1 MRNILLGMAVLFLS
15 GCAGSARFSHP
26 EGQQRVQNH
35 QRVAILPFKVSF
47 SEVYKQAMRE
57 GQVPWPEQERRAGID
72 LQRTAFEYLAKR
84 ANKKKY
90 SITVQDYKSTNRT
103 LEQMGISY
111 SELLIMDKGQLAQD
125 LGVDAVVFARSEVA
139 FDVHRF
145 SMGMNG
151 IETTMALYDASL
163 GAEVWKQTTRE
174 YIRSRFDSP
183 QELGKKSISGLINSL
198 PYKSVK

>member
-1 MRNILLGMAVLFLS
+1 MRNLIFGLLVVFFS
-15 GCAGSARFSHP
+15 GCATSSRFSHP
-26 EGQQRVQNH
+26 EGQQRVLQH

-47 SEVYKQAMRE
+47 SDVYKQAMRE

-72 LQRTAFEYLAKR
+72 LQRSAFEYLAKR

-90 SITVQDYKSTNRT
+90 AITVQDYKSTNRT
-103 LEQMGISY
+103 LEEMGISY
-111 SELLIMDKGQLAQD
+111 SELMGMDKGRVAQA
-125 LGVDAVVFARSEVA
+125 LGVDGVVFAHSEVA

-151 IETTMALYDASL
+151 IETAMSLYDANL
-163 GAEVWKQTTRE
+163 GAEVWKQSTRE

-183 QELGKKSISGLINSL
+183 QELGRKSVSGLINSL
-198 PYKSVK
+198 PYKAVK